1 MVWVTGWERYKKAFC
16 QEIGISP
23 FILGTCFHSYINVV
37 EVRRS
42 GIPVSDPLHELC
54 TSSIDFHPTLKKKQ
68 PTANCLRDIVE
79 VMKGRNVSEICWT
92 KNERKIK
99 ASQKALRD
107 FWDVMCSS
115 SGGSG
120 NAVKNHKP
128 QSVTAAESKNES
140 LSLTV
145 DHRRVVSHMLICS

>member
-1 MVWVTGWERYKKAFC
+1 MLWYRVTGWERYKKTFC

-54 TSSIDFHPTLKKKQ
+54 SSSIDFHPTLKKNKEKKNQ

-79 VMKGRNVSEICWT
+79 VMKGRNVSEMCRT
-92 KNERKIK
+92 RKEKKIK

-107 FWDVMCSS
+107 FEVSCPAPL
-115 SGGSG
+115 G
-120 NAVKNHKP
+120 VK
-128 QSVTAAESKNES
+128 
-140 LSLTV
+140 
-145 DHRRVVSHMLICS
+145 